1 MKQPANQLAF
11 ELFGNPR
18 GNPTW
23 DDVHD
28 GTAELVDVI
37 EPCDHCMMFWQ
48 GGRCTHTAENYA
60 FPKYREG
67 GMCLKH
73 YIVWKDAEGV

>member
-1 MKQPANQLAF
+1 MSAKPLEGQLQLSMF
-11 ELFGNPR
+11 SEPR
-18 GNPTW
+18 RTPTW
-23 DDVHD
+23 DDVHN

-37 EPCDHCMMFWQ
+37 EPCDRCDACWH
-48 GGRCTHTAENYA
+48 GGRCTHTSENYA

-73 YIVWKDAEGV
+73 RIVWKA